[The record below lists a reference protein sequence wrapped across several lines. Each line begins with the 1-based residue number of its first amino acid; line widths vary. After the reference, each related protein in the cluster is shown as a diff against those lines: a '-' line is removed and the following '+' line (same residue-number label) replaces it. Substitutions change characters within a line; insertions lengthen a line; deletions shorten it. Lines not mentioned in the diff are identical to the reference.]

1 MKTRKDMSQRNSD
14 QAPITFYEVA
24 AYFSEEEWKLL
35 HEWQKE
41 LYKSV
46 MKEIQQ
52 AVISLGPLIATSVF
66 ALKPKTKDK
75 MDQID
80 NMDSEISIMNSDL
93 RDETVKSDMPLRK
106 TRMAAK
112 HLKAAPDTDPK
123 DIHDDPV
130 TGHMIV
136 KPDAAFTTS
145 KACQYQKEASD
156 TYTRDSQDGLTSG
169 YQTLNSNNNLRM
181 VQELEPKFMDD
192 YGSTEI
198 DSNIHPC
205 LGHEDPSAV
214 SFSVK
219 EEGGTYFMDHPD
231 AEEIENITETP
242 RFPFHRNEIE
252 ASLREHRGKE
262 ESSRS
267 LKSVPN
273 VTTLPSIG
281 INEEGE
287 TYQIEINGHRKRE
300 KMIGPTGEGIMKR
313 KRKNRETITYTEK
326 HPLLKASLEDGNA
339 KIILK
344 SQKQNSSEGS
354 LWSETNCEARGETAT
369 GSENG
374 FRNGTHTGLH
384 QGVPEEGE
392 MDNINA
398 QWSTLWNAPVLMGQ
412 ANAQQSW
419 EPYNIPDYEKGKN
432 LNFID
437 HQRPQAEFC
446 PKEGNFQCSECHKS
460 FSQKRYLICHQ
471 RIHSEERPYHCS
483 ECDKSFCHKH
493 HLIGHQ
499 RTHSGEKPFQCTRCS
514 KNFTWKDSLRRHE
527 RTHMETTA

>member
-1 MKTRKDMSQRNSD
+1 MLEHNSVSYLVLFVYIAKLGLLQCFHSRFELTATVFTFIGFFFFTCPLYCDKLLTWKITMKTRKDMSQRNSD

-300 KMIGPTGEGIMKR
+300 KMIGPTDIEVVMLL
-313 KRKNRETITYTEK
+313 EK
-326 HPLLKASLEDGNA
+326 E
-339 KIILK
+339 
-344 SQKQNSSEGS
+344 
-354 LWSETNCEARGETAT
+354 
-369 GSENG
+369 
-374 FRNGTHTGLH
+374 
-384 QGVPEEGE
+384 
-392 MDNINA
+392 INA
-398 QWSTLWNAPVLMGQ
+398 IVRMAS
-412 ANAQQSW
+412 
-419 EPYNIPDYEKGKN
+419 
-432 LNFID
+432 
-437 HQRPQAEFC
+437 
-446 PKEGNFQCSECHKS
+446 
-460 FSQKRYLICHQ
+460 
-471 RIHSEERPYHCS
+471 
-483 ECDKSFCHKH
+483 
-493 HLIGHQ
+493 
-499 RTHSGEKPFQCTRCS
+499 
-514 KNFTWKDSLRRHE
+514 SLCNC
-527 RTHMETTA
+527 